1 MSIQLKI
8 SDMIITPY
16 AHRLDD
22 DEWGIAVTFATELS
36 FDEYEEI
43 LKIRTLLWESKGYYP
58 ITLLTDSKNYD
69 LNIRFG
75 RTFYSKHDGYIKLL
89 TTLVDESVDK
99 VDEQRNYI
107 DLQHRDQVRMMEM
120 LFEQEN
126 TINSLL
132 SILNEKKLLTNDEVS
147 QLKNNKSRFEQF
159 VEFYEEKNV
168 DENVSDLIPD

>member
-8 SDMIITPY
+8 SDLIITPY
-16 AHRLDD
+16 AYEF
-22 DEWGIAVTFATELS
+22 DEDELGIAVTFAAKLS

-43 LKIRTLLWESKGYYP
+43 LKIRTKLWDNDEYYP
-58 ITLLTDSKNYD
+58 ITLLTNSKNYN

-99 VDEQRNYI
+99 IDAERQYI

-126 TINSLL
+126 TINGLL
-132 SILNEKKLLTNDEVS
+132 GILAEKNLLTNDELS
-147 QLKNNKSRFEQF
+147 QLKKKSSFEQY
-159 VEFYEEKNV
+159 VEFYEEKDV
-168 DENVSDLIPD
+168 DENVNDMLKR